1 MSHKEHAT
9 EIAGTSAQ
17 SINTDFGEAKLT
29 KLQQGLEERKTS
41 EILQFL
47 KMKFQETIAKDSRG
61 KS

>member
-29 KLQQGLEERKTS
+29 KLQ
-41 EILQFL
+41 
-47 KMKFQETIAKDSRG
+47 
-61 KS
+61 